1 MPFLTEELWDLTAPK
16 SHPRGSLLC
25 HADWP
30 SFAFEDTEAADDIN
44 WLIALVNEIRSVRT
58 EMNVPPAAEAA
69 FVAVQPDP
77 LLVARLGRHDASL
90 KRLARLKTIDT
101 AETAPAQA
109 AQILVGGAAFALPL
123 EGMIDLAA
131 EELRLTKAKAK
142 AEEEVARIDKK
153 LGNQKF
159 VANAPPEVVEQERE
173 KRDAYLAEAQKLA
186 AALALLRP

>member
-1 MPFLTEELWDLTAPK
+1 MPFLTEELWDLTAPETA
-16 SHPRGSLLC
+16 PRTTLLC

-30 SFAFEDTEAADDIN
+30 AFVFEDTEAADDIN
-44 WLIALVNEIRSVRT
+44 WLIALVNEVRSVRT

-69 FVAVQPDP
+69 FVAVQPDS
-77 LLVARLGRHDASL
+77 LLRARLARHDASL
-90 KRLARLKTIDT
+90 KRLARLKSIDL
-101 AETAPAQA
+101 AEAAPAQA

-131 EELRLTKAKAK
+131 EVLRLTRAKAK

-159 VANAPPEVVEQERE
+159 VANAPVEVVEQERE

-186 AALALLRP
+186 AALSLIAP